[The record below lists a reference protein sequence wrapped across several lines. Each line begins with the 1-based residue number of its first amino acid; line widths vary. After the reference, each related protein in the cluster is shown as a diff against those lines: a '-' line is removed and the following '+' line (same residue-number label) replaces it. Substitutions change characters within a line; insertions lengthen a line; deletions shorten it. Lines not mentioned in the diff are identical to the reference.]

1 MIKTIITY
9 SITNRWVIVLFS
21 VLIMAAGV
29 WSFYQLKIEAYP
41 DIADTNVTII
51 TKYNGKAAEDVEQ
64 QVTIPIERVLN
75 NIPKVTTRRSRTIF
89 GLSVVQLNFEDG
101 TDDYFARQQVSQ
113 RLSDAEL
120 PIGVTPTMAPLTSA
134 VGEIYRYIIEAP
146 SSYSPMD
153 LRVLQDWVII
163 PKLLQ
168 TPGLADIAT
177 FGGPVK
183 QFHIITSPVN
193 LRKYN
198 LDLQDIIDAINKNN
212 QNTGGNIISRGSQGF
227 AIRGIGFI
235 KNSEDIE
242 NIVLTTSNGVPVFIK
257 NVGTVEINPPPA
269 SGILGVTIPDDS
281 IDINNGTE
289 GIILL
294 RRHENPSEV
303 LKDLK
308 KRIQDLEE
316 HDLPKDVKL
325 RVLYDRSFLIDH
337 SLETVAHTVLEGITI
352 AIVVIFLFLGSLRSA
367 LVVAVTIPFS
377 LLFAFILM
385 KLTNIPANLLS
396 LGAIDFGI
404 IVDGAGRIA
413 ENMIRRIETANEKE
427 KKEGLLS
434 ICGKGAK
441 EVGKEVFFC
450 VAIIIVAYLPIFTMQ
465 RVEGKLFSPMALTL
479 AFALLGSMVC
489 ALTLIPALISW
500 AYADAFTKS
509 HHAEG
514 WFEKVSPFKHIQ
526 VGYAKLLNQLL
537 KIPKLVIGTMALI
550 LIIST
555 IFITKI
561 GTEFLPR
568 LDEGSIWLR
577 CNLPAGVTLQ
587 ETAKLAPK
595 IRQIVSKYHQVA
607 IVVTQS
613 GRNDDGTDPLPA
625 NRTEIFIGLKEYK
638 YWADTITKKELVRM
652 IQTDLENNLPGT
664 YLSFGQPII
673 DQVMEI
679 VTGSAADLAVSVIG
693 SDLSMMRVKA
703 DSILTIV
710 KNMKGSDGVNIEQEG
725 RQAQIAIK
733 IDRKTAARYGIN
745 VSDIQLIIES
755 AIGGKEI
762 GVIYDQ
768 TKRFDIVVRYYPENR
783 STIEAIKLLQVPS
796 ITGSYIPLKEV
807 ASIEYVD
814 GETNIYRQD
823 GKRMVTVR
831 TNIKDRD
838 QGSFVAE
845 LREKINNKISL
856 PEGYKIIY
864 GGQFENL
871 ERASK
876 RLTIAIPMTLIVVF
890 LFLFILFRDI
900 TNTLIVF
907 ACVPLGVAGGLMAL
921 LLRGYNFNIS
931 AGVGI
936 ISLFGISAMT
946 GIMAISFLN
955 TAIKEIIKKHEEGDH
970 QQLKLL
976 ELKNIIIEICREQLR
991 PKMMVMIVAMLAL
1004 IPAATSTGIGSDVQ
1018 RPLATVIIGGLIST
1032 LIFTPFIIPCLYWLF
1047 AIKKQNLDEDI
1058 S

>member
-1 MIKTIITY
+1 MIKNIITY
-9 SITNRWVIVLFS
+9 SITNRWAIVLFS

-41 DIADTNVTII
+41 DIADTNVMVI
-51 TKYNGKAAEDVEQ
+51 TKYNGKAAEEVEQ

-75 NIPKVTTRRSRTIF
+75 SVPNVTTRRSRTIF

-113 RLSDAEL
+113 RLADAEL
-120 PIGVTPTMAPLTSA
+120 PNGVTSAVAPLTSA
-134 VGEIYRYIIEAP
+134 VGEIYRYVIEAP

-153 LRVLQDWVII
+153 LRILQDWVIV

-183 QFHIITSPVN
+183 QFHILTSPTN

-198 LDLQDIIDAINKNN
+198 LDIQDIIDAIGRNN
-212 QNTGGNIISRGSQGF
+212 QNTGGNIIARGAQGF
-227 AIRGIGFI
+227 AIRGLGFI
-235 KNSEDIE
+235 RTSEDIE
-242 NIVLTTSNGVPVFIK
+242 NIVLTTSNGVPIYIK
-257 NVGTVEINPPPA
+257 NVASVEINPPPP
-269 SGILGVTIPDDS
+269 SGILGVTVPDEK
-281 IDINNGTE
+281 IDINAGTE

-303 LKDLK
+303 LKELK
-308 KRIQDLEE
+308 LRIKDLEE
-316 HDLPKDVKL
+316 NDLPKDVKL
-325 RVLYDRSFLIDH
+325 RVLYDRSFLINH
-337 SLETVAHTVLEGITI
+337 SLETVSHTVLEGIGI
-352 AIVVIFLFLGSLRSA
+352 AVIVIFLFLGSLRSA

-377 LLFAFILM
+377 LLFAFIMM
-385 KLTNIPANLLS
+385 KFTNVPANLLS

-413 ENMIRRIETANEKE
+413 ENMIRRIETANEIE
-427 KKEGLLS
+427 KRKGLLY
-434 ICGKGAK
+434 ICSEGAQ
-441 EVGKEVFFC
+441 EVGREVFFC

-479 AFALLGSMVC
+479 SFALLGSMVC

-500 AYADAFTKS
+500 AYSNAFTK
-509 HHAEG
+509 HHVSSG
-514 WFEKVSPFKHIQ
+514 IFGKLSPFKHIQ
-526 VGYAKLLNQLL
+526 NGYATLLNRLL
-537 KIPKLVIGTMALI
+537 TIHKLVLGFMSII
-550 LIIST
+550 LIVAT
-555 IFITKI
+555 LFIMRI

-587 ETAKLAPK
+587 ETVKLAPK
-595 IRQIVSKYHQVA
+595 IREIVSKYKPVEV
-607 IVVTQS
+607 VVTQS

-638 YWADTITKKELVRM
+638 YWTDTISKKELVKL

-693 SDLSMMRVKA
+693 SDLALMRVKA
-703 DSILTIV
+703 DSILHIV
-710 KNMKGSDGVNIEQEG
+710 KKMKGAEGCNIEQEG

-733 IDRKTAARYGIN
+733 IDRKLAARYGIN
-745 VSDIQLIIES
+745 VSDIQIIIES

-762 GVIYDQ
+762 GVIYDEA
-768 TKRFDIVVRYYPENR
+768 KRFDIIVRYYPENR
-783 STIEAIKLLQVPS
+783 NTLEAIKLLQIPAAN
-796 ITGSYIPLKEV
+796 GSYIPMKEV
-807 ASIEYVD
+807 ASINYVD
-814 GETNIYRQD
+814 GETNIYRLD
-823 GKRMVTVR
+823 GKRMITVR
-831 TNIKDRD
+831 TNIRERD
-838 QGSFVAE
+838 QGGFVKE
-845 LREKINNKISL
+845 LRKKINEDISL
-856 PEGYKIIY
+856 PDGYRIVY

-876 RLTIAIPMTLIVVF
+876 RLGIAIPMTLVIVF
-890 LFLFILFRDI
+890 IFLFILFRNI
-900 TNTLIVF
+900 THTMIVF
-907 ACVPLGVAGGLMAL
+907 ACVPLGVAGGVIAL
-921 LLRGYNFNIS
+921 ISRGYNFNIS

-936 ISLFGISAMT
+936 ISLFGISSMT

-955 TAIKEIIKKHEEGDH
+955 NAIKEIIKKDKIDLNQKPTLVEM
-970 QQLKLL
+970 
-976 ELKNIIIEICREQLR
+976 KNIVIEICREQLR

-1004 IPAATSTGIGSDVQ
+1004 IPAATSSGIGSDVQ
-1018 RPLATVIIGGLIST
+1018 RPLATVIIGGLFST
-1032 LIFTPFIIPCLYWLF
+1032 LLFTPFIIPCLYWLM
-1047 AIKKQNLDEDI
+1047 ITKKYKKM
-1058 S
+1058 